1 MSKRSRAGRR
11 QVSTRTSSFL
21 RSHLEQSDG
30 LGSRIEWAVG
40 GPGLVQPVSELQE
53 LGER

>member
-1 MSKRSRAGRR
+1 MAEKSRAGRR

-30 LGSRIEWAVG
+30 LGIRTKWAVE
-40 GPGLVQPVSELQE
+40 GPGLIQPLSELQ
-53 LGER
+53 GAR